1 MATLQFNF
9 TERTLDQW
17 VRQILDQWS
26 AQPALIPDTGEGWAA
41 DRGGPGSVPGLHIR
55 LRLRK
60 TGNAWTTQDPAIGF
74 YLMKRIE
81 GRKLTR
87 LLGDRQVL
95 SVERARAEAQE
106 LLKKLHQGED
116 PKETQRKVAEVR
128 QLQALT
134 YRQALERFLQDSPAL
149 TEGTRKKYRMSLTTT
164 FKDVADKPLTTLTQ
178 QRVRTIHEQR
188 SLESKSRADQD
199 MRVLRLLWNWAK
211 DNHQTEGGE
220 PVLGPNPVSL
230 ALNKKRA
237 GRVGWNRV
245 PRKETIIPR
254 AKLPEWF
261 AALRQVHSTD
271 SSSEAR
277 RVSCLL
283 LEALALTG
291 LRFNELAT
299 LPWSRVDLGMGILT
313 IPDTSSKNR
322 RTLVRPLTRRVRQI
336 LQEVGTKEGYLFPGR
351 VAGQP
356 LDNTR
361 KLQLELQART
371 GLWITPHDLRRVYT
385 SAATRA
391 RLPEVVTKRLLNH
404 MTNAEEV
411 TEGYIRFGLDEL
423 LEYSQAVEDEI
434 LGDAGLLASPSLEAQ
449 LQSLLSGML
458 EADKQRLLFE
468 LEQRQTREA
477 W

>member
-1 MATLQFNF
+1 
-9 TERTLDQW
+9 
-17 VRQILDQWS
+17 
-26 AQPALIPDTGEGWAA
+26 
-41 DRGGPGSVPGLHIR
+41 
-55 LRLRK
+55 
-60 TGNAWTTQDPAIGF
+60 
-74 YLMKRIE
+74 
-81 GRKLTR
+81 
-87 LLGDRQVL
+87 
-95 SVERARAEAQE
+95 
-106 LLKKLHQGED
+106 
-116 PKETQRKVAEVR
+116 
-128 QLQALT
+128 
-134 YRQALERFLQDSPAL
+134 
-149 TEGTRKKYRMSLTTT
+149 
-164 FKDVADKPLTTLTQ
+164 
-178 QRVRTIHEQR
+178 
-188 SLESKSRADQD
+188 
-199 MRVLRLLWNWAK
+199 
-211 DNHQTEGGE
+211 
-220 PVLGPNPVSL
+220 
-230 ALNKKRA
+230 
-237 GRVGWNRV
+237 V